1 MFPGVI
7 LGGLPDALAQED
19 PKFALLDACKLML
32 MSMGMR
38 LEPHQEEEFCR
49 HLLNFV
55 HIAMEYNPD
64 EGEDYEDY

>member
-64 EGEDYEDY
+64 DGEDIDY